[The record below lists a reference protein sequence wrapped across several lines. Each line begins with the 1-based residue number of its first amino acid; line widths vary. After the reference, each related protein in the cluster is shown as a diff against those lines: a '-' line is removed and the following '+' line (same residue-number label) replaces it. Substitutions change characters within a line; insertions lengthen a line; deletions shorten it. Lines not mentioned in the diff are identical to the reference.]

1 MEKFKDILGKLGA
14 YLGEVG
20 VEFKRITWPG
30 RQELKESTGVVLVFI
45 VILAAVIT
53 VCDWV
58 IRHAL
63 EGIHGG
69 L

>member
-1 MEKFKDILGKLGA
+1 MDKIKDILNKLGA

-53 VCDWV
+53 ACDQV
-58 IRHAL
+58 IKYVLTMLHS
-63 EGIHGG
+63 
-69 L
+69 

>member
-1 MEKFKDILGKLGA
+1 MDKIKDILNKLGA

-30 RQELKESTGVVLVFI
+30 RQELKESTGVVVVFI

-53 VCDWV
+53 VCDKV
-58 IRHAL
+58 IQYVLTMLHS
-63 EGIHGG
+63 
-69 L
+69 